1 MNVALTIQEKLKD
14 LRVERGLT
22 LEQLEKQTGISRSAL
37 GQYENDEYKD
47 ISHTSI
53 VTLAKFYGVSA
64 DYLLGLTEN
73 KNHSNTG
80 LAELHLNDEVIE
92 LLRDEKINTR
102 LLCELAAHKDF
113 VKLLADI
120 EIYVDGIAA
129 MQIQNLNSTADLA
142 RAEIM
147 ERYQPGE
154 HDRTLM
160 ALEAAHINE
169 DLYFCQRV
177 YENMGGILH
186 DIKEAHTKDNTSAP
200 ETFVASQVKQAMEKA
215 AAAKGSTQ
223 EKQLAALLGMMGIDY
238 DKLSIEEVRVLL
250 KAFGKSELLKSP
262 IKQRGK
268 RKRK

>member
-47 ISHTSI
+47 ISHTGI

-73 KNHSNTG
+73 KSHPNTD
-80 LAELHLNDEVIE
+80 LAELHLSDTMIE
-92 LLRDEKINTR
+92 LLKSEKINTR

-129 MQIQNLNSTADLA
+129 MQIQSLNSTVDLT
-142 RAEIM
+142 RTEIM
-147 ERYQPGE
+147 ERYQPDE
-154 HDRTLM
+154 NDRTLM

-169 DLYFCQRV
+169 DMYFCQRV
-177 YENMGGILH
+177 YEDMGGILKE
-186 DIKEAHTKDNTSAP
+186 IKEAHKKDNTSAP
-200 ETFVASQVKQAMEKA
+200 ETSVASQVKQAIEKA
-215 AAAKGSTQ
+215 AAAKGCTQ
-223 EKQLAALLGMMGIDY
+223 EKQLAALLGMLGIDY
-238 DKLSIEEVRVLL
+238 DKLSMEEVRVLK

-268 RKRK
+268 SKRK

>member
-37 GQYENDEYKD
+37 GQYENNEYKD
-47 ISHTSI
+47 ISHTTI
-53 VTLAKFYGVSA
+53 VTLARFYGVSA

-73 KNHSNTG
+73 RNHLNVE
-80 LAELHLNDEVIE
+80 LAELHLDDTMIE
-92 LLRDEKINTR
+92 LLKSEKINAR
-102 LLCELAAHKDF
+102 LLCEIAAHKDF

-129 MQIQNLNSTADLA
+129 MQIQSLNSTVDLT
-142 RAEIM
+142 RTEIM

-154 HDRTLM
+154 NDRTLM

-177 YENMGGILH
+177 YEDMVGILR
-186 DIKEAHTKDNTSAP
+186 DIKEVHKKDNTSAP
-200 ETFVASQVKQAMEKA
+200 ETPVASQVRQAMEK

-223 EKQLAALLGMMGIDY
+223 EKQLAALLGMLGIDY
-238 DKLSIEEVRVLL
+238 NKLSMEEVRVLM

-268 RKRK
+268 SKRK

>member
-169 DLYFCQRV
+169 DMRIWAVFF
-177 YENMGGILH
+177 M
-186 DIKEAHTKDNTSAP
+186 T
-200 ETFVASQVKQAMEKA
+200 
-215 AAAKGSTQ
+215 
-223 EKQLAALLGMMGIDY
+223 
-238 DKLSIEEVRVLL
+238 
-250 KAFGKSELLKSP
+250 
-262 IKQRGK
+262 
-268 RKRK
+268 

>member
-22 LEQLEKQTGISRSAL
+22 LEQLEKHTGISRSAL
-37 GQYENDEYKD
+37 GQYENNEYKD
-47 ISHTSI
+47 ISHTGI
-53 VTLAKFYGVSA
+53 VTLAKFYGVST

-73 KNHSNTG
+73 KNHPNTE
-80 LAELHLNDEVIE
+80 LAELHLNDEMIE
-92 LLRDEKINTR
+92 LLKNGEINVR

-113 VKLLADI
+113 AKLLADI

-129 MQIQNLNSTADLA
+129 MQIQSLNSTVDLM
-142 RAEIM
+142 RTEIM

-160 ALEAAHINE
+160 ALEAAHIKE
-169 DLYFCQRV
+169 DMYFCQRI
-177 YENMGGILH
+177 YEDMGGILKE
-186 DIKEAHTKDNTSAP
+186 IKEAHKKDNIGALGTP
-200 ETFVASQVKQAMEKA
+200 VASQVKQAIEKA

-223 EKQLAALLGMMGIDY
+223 EKQLAALLGMLGIDY
-238 DKLSIEEVRVLL
+238 NKLSMEDVRVLM

-268 RKRK
+268 SKRK